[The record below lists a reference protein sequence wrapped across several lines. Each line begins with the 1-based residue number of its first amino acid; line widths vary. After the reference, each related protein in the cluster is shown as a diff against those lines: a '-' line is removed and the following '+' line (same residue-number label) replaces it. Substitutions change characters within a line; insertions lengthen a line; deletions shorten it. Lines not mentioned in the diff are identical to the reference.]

1 MFTNFFYL
9 LRQVGVPVT
18 PTSFLRLQ
26 GALRSGLVSSLDD
39 FYTAGRAILVKSE
52 RHFDLYDQVFA
63 HYFEGADLKDPEDE
77 ELTEVARAML
87 DDLATFGC
95 PVILFSG
102 GEPLLQDNVYSLL
115 KALLALNRTVLLET
129 NGSIGVSK
137 VPGQVVKI
145 LDLKCPDSGMHEQMD
160 FKNMH
165 FLSPHDEVK
174 FVLSSRADYD
184 WAVDTISKYR
194 LDRAA
199 RLLFSPV
206 TDRLPAAQLADWLL
220 ADELPVRLQL
230 QLHKLLWP
238 TRERGC

>member
-1 MFTNFFYL
+1 MHPEPTLAISELFY
-9 LRQVGVPVT
+9 
-18 PTSFLRLQ
+18 SLQ
-26 GALRSGLVSSLDD
+26 GESSYAGYPCVFVRLAGCNLRCTFCDASYTYEQEGSRMGLEQILDHV
-39 FYTAGRAILVKSE
+39 RA
-52 RHFDLYDQVFA
+52 HP
-63 HYFEGADLKDPEDE
+63 GAIVGI
-77 ELTEVARAML
+77 T
-87 DDLATFGC
+87 
-95 PVILFSG
+95 G